1 MKSDVRVGGSNY
13 TTFQWNGATVAYLER
28 IVDSGQQ
35 PVGQGMAEIHPLG
48 QKYPLEFAVPN
59 ALTGGRLTLTVD
71 ELWNKSVWQHLNG
84 LESANDL
91 LDVWTVFRANAAAI
105 TCKTIVKP
113 PNTNY
118 WRTKTYHNIVI
129 IGIDDGETIE
139 IGTMQLLKNITAAYT
154 HSSRAVVP
162 QVAT

>member
-13 TTFQWNGATVAYLER
+13 TTFQWGAFSVAYLER

-48 QKYPLEFAVPN
+48 ANYPVEFAVPN
-59 ALTGGRLTLTVD
+59 ALTGGRLTLTID
-71 ELWNKSVWQHLNG
+71 ELWNKPVWQHISG

-91 LDVWTVFRANAAAI
+91 LDVWSVFRANDTAV

-113 PNTNY
+113 PNSTY

-129 IGIDDGETIE
+129 IQIDDGETVE
-139 IGTMQLLKNITAAYT
+139 IGTMQMLKQITAAYT
-154 HSSRAVVP
+154 HATRATVP
-162 QVAT
+162 MT

>member
-13 TTFQWNGATVAYLER
+13 TTFNWNGAAIAYLER

-48 QKYPLEFAVPN
+48 DKYPVEFAVPN
-59 ALTGGRLTLTVD
+59 ALTGGRLTLTID
-71 ELWNKSVWQHLNG
+71 ELWNKPVWQHLAG
-84 LESANDL
+84 LEAANDL
-91 LDVWTVFRANAAAI
+91 LDVWSVFRANTAAV

-113 PNTNY
+113 PNATY

-129 IGIDDGETIE
+129 IGIDDGETVE
-139 IGTMQLLKNITAAYT
+139 IGTMQMLKTITAAYT
-154 HSSRAVVP
+154 HATRATVV
-162 QVAT
+162 A